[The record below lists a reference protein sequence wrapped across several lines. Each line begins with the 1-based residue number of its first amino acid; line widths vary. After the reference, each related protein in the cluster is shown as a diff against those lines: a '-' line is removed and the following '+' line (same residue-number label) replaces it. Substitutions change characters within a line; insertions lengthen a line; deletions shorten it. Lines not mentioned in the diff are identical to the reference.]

1 MPLRH
6 TPLVPADRLASPQSY
21 RQLARSAAD
30 GRFREALEDL
40 VGTETFDSLH
50 RALAAEGAVSLT
62 GLLPQGLFGEFRQTY
77 DAEMRAK
84 GSRGS
89 LHSYLNV
96 VSSAPLLRSPGL
108 WETVAHPLLVVLV
121 AHALGGPVKIVDL
134 RAKDTYPVD
143 VVARD
148 NTLHLD
154 NSPFMDEY
162 KVVVTWTL
170 GSVRGPSGQGLTYLP
185 HTNRLFRQCFVA
197 PDGSVW
203 SDEDACIF
211 PSRERVD
218 EVLLAQAE
226 FLDTPEPRVVHL
238 TDLDMPCHR
247 MFAASRLVHHRYR
260 TSAGAPRSAVM
271 ASFHRTDDSDE
282 RLGATEA
289 GSSPLQQFL
298 AVGGS
303 EEQFLD
309 AVSQAMPG
317 VEAALE
323 QVSNASRLVV
333 DPRQHLLTG
342 QAFEAWY
349 ARQCAGVT
357 LNNLRARRLENTAV
371 RHESSAEQLVQRLQY
386 DLQGPLNMPFFADMR
401 ETRRKRARI
410 WLRELSPEAIREVV
424 ATACA
429 RSVNDVKLPLP
440 TSPGGSIAELR
451 SLLLDLHLLLPRLGT
466 GIGSDGSA
474 DGLAVNSLPSFIGD
488 LKVTASWLDD
498 SDTDSLI
505 TATAFAALGSALC
518 AQRFGLGADGEV
530 IARRLLRNYMA
541 LVDETT
547 EPVS

>member
-6 TPLVPADRLASPQSY
+6 TPLISVDRLASPQSY
-21 RQLARSAAD
+21 RQLARPAAD

-40 VGTETFDSLH
+40 VGRETFDSLR
-50 RALAAEGAVSLT
+50 RALATEGAVSLT
-62 GLLPQGLFGEFRQTY
+62 GLLPPGLFDEFRQTY
-77 DAEMRAK
+77 DAQMRAK

-89 LHSYLNV
+89 LHSYLNI
-96 VSSAPLLRSPGL
+96 VSSAPLLGSPGL
-108 WETVAHPLLVVLV
+108 WETVAHPLLVVLI

-170 GSVRGPSGQGLTYLP
+170 GSARGPSGQGLTYLP
-185 HTNRLFRQCFVA
+185 HTNRLFRQCFVE
-197 PDGSVW
+197 PGGGVW

-211 PSRERVD
+211 PSKERVD
-218 EVLLAQAE
+218 EVLLAQTR
-226 FLDTPEPRVVHL
+226 FLDTPEPLVVHL
-238 TDLDMPCHR
+238 TDLDMPCHT

-271 ASFHRTDDSDE
+271 SSFHRTDDSDE

-298 AVGGS
+298 GAGGS
-303 EEQFLD
+303 REQFLA
-309 AVSQAMPG
+309 AVRQEMPRI
-317 VEAALE
+317 EAALE
-323 QVSNASRLVV
+323 RLSNGSHLIV
-333 DPRQHLLTG
+333 DPRQHMLTG
-342 QAFEAWY
+342 RAFAAWY

-357 LNNLRARRLENTAV
+357 LNNLRARRLETTAV
-371 RHESSAEQLVQRLQY
+371 RQETSVEQLVQRLQY

-410 WLRELSPEAIREVV
+410 WLREMSPGAVQDVV
-424 ATACA
+424 ETACA
-429 RSVNDVKLPLP
+429 RSANGVGPAP
-440 TSPGGSIAELR
+440 ASSAGSIAELR
-451 SLLLDLHLLLPRLGT
+451 SLLLDLHLLLSKPGT
-466 GIGSDGSA
+466 GIGNDGSA
-474 DGLAVNSLPSFIGD
+474 DGLAITSLPSFVGD
-488 LKVTASWLDD
+488 LKVTASWLDE

-518 AQRFGLGADGEV
+518 AKWYGLGAEGEV
-530 IARRLLRNYMA
+530 ITSRLLRNYVA

-547 EPVS
+547 ESVS

>member
-6 TPLVPADRLASPQSY
+6 TPLVSADRLASPQSY
-21 RQLARSAAD
+21 RQLARPAAD
-30 GRFREALEDL
+30 EQFRAALEDL
-40 VGTETFDSLH
+40 VGRQAFDSLH
-50 RALAAEGAVSLT
+50 RALATEGAVSLT
-62 GLLPQGLFGEFRQTY
+62 GLLPPDLFDEFRQTY

-96 VSSAPLLRSPGL
+96 VSSAALLGSSGL
-108 WETVAHPLLVVLV
+108 WETVAHPLLVVLI
-121 AHALGGPVKIVDL
+121 AYALGGPVKIVDL

-185 HTNRLFRQCFVA
+185 HTSRLFRQCIVA

-211 PSRERVD
+211 PSKERVD
-218 EVLLAQAE
+218 EVLQAQAG
-226 FLDTPEPRVVHL
+226 FLDVPEPLVVHL
-238 TDLDMPCHR
+238 TDLDTPCHT

-260 TSAGAPRSAVM
+260 TSAGAARSAVM
-271 ASFHRTDDSDE
+271 ASFHRTEDSDE

-303 EEQFLD
+303 REQFLT
-309 AVSQAMPG
+309 AVRQEIPG
-317 VEAALE
+317 IETALE
-323 QVSNASRLVV
+323 RVVNGSRLIV

-342 QAFEAWY
+342 QALEAWY

-357 LNNLRARRLENTAV
+357 LNNLRARRLENTAA
-371 RHESSAEQLVQRLQY
+371 RLESPVEQLVQRLQY
-386 DLQGPLNMPFFADMR
+386 DLQGPLNMPFFADTR

-410 WLRELSPEAIREVV
+410 WLREMSAEAIHEVV
-424 ATACA
+424 ETVCA
-429 RSVNDVKLPLP
+429 RSVDGSGAALPA
-440 TSPGGSIAELR
+440 SSGGSIAELR
-451 SLLLDLHLLLPRLGT
+451 SLLLDLHLLLSKSRAGPG
-466 GIGSDGSA
+466 GEGSA
-474 DGLAVNSLPSFIGD
+474 DGSAVRSLPSFIGD
-488 LKVTASWLDD
+488 LKITVSWLTE
-498 SDTDSLI
+498 SDTDSLV

-518 AQRFGLGADGEV
+518 AKWLGLGAEGEV
-530 IARRLLRNYMA
+530 IAMRLLRDYMT
-541 LVDETT
+541 LVDTTAETG
-547 EPVS
+547 S

>member
-1 MPLRH
+1 MH
-6 TPLVPADRLASPQSY
+6 
-21 RQLARSAAD
+21 
-30 GRFREALEDL
+30 FREALADL
-40 VGTETFDSLH
+40 VGRESFDSLR
-50 RALAAEGAVSLT
+50 RALATEGAVSLT
-62 GLLPQGLFGEFRQTY
+62 GLLPPGLFDEFRQTY

-89 LHSYLNV
+89 LHSYLNI
-96 VSSAPLLRSPGL
+96 VSSAPLLESPGL
-108 WETVAHPLLVVLV
+108 WETVAHPLQVVLI
-121 AHALGGPVKIVDL
+121 AYALGGPVKIVDL

-170 GSVRGPSGQGLTYLP
+170 GSARGPSGQGLTYVP

-218 EVLLAQAE
+218 EVLLAQAG
-226 FLDTPEPRVVHL
+226 FLDTPEPLVVHL
-238 TDLDMPCHR
+238 TDLDLPCHT

-282 RLGATEA
+282 LLGATEA
-289 GSSPLQQFL
+289 GSSSLQQFL

-303 EEQFLD
+303 EEQFLA
-309 AVSQAMPG
+309 AVRQEMPG
-317 VEAALE
+317 IEAALE
-323 QVSNASRLVV
+323 RVTNGSRLIV

-371 RHESSAEQLVQRLQY
+371 RHESSVDQLVQRLQY

-410 WLRELSPEAIREVV
+410 WLREMAPEAVQEVV
-424 ATACA
+424 KTAYA
-429 RSVNDVKLPLP
+429 RSMDGVRTALPA
-440 TSPGGSIAELR
+440 SPGGSIAELR
-451 SLLLDLHLLLPRLGT
+451 SLLLDLHLLLSRSGT
-466 GIGSDGSA
+466 GTGDAGSA
-474 DGLAVNSLPSFIGD
+474 DGLAVDSLPSFIGD

-518 AQRFGLGADGEV
+518 AKWFGLGAEGEV
-530 IARRLLRNYMA
+530 IARRLLCDYRA
-541 LVDETT
+541 LVDETAET
-547 EPVS
+547 VS

>member
-6 TPLVPADRLASPQSY
+6 TPLVSADRLASPLSY
-21 RQLARSAAD
+21 RQLARPAAD
-30 GRFREALEDL
+30 AYFRRALEDL
-40 VGTETFDSLH
+40 VGREAFGSLH
-50 RALAAEGAVSLT
+50 RALANEGAVSLT
-62 GLLPQGLFGEFRQTY
+62 GLLPPGLFDEFRQTY
-77 DAEMRAK
+77 DEEMRAK

-89 LHSYLNV
+89 LHSYLNAG
-96 VSSAPLLRSPGL
+96 SSAPLMGSPGL
-108 WETVAHPLLVVLV
+108 WEAVAHPLLAVLI

-170 GSVRGPSGQGLTYLP
+170 GSPRGPSGQGLTYLP
-185 HTNRLFRQCFVA
+185 HTSRLFRQCFVE

-211 PSRERVD
+211 PSKDRVD
-218 EVLLAQAE
+218 EVLLAQAGL
-226 FLDTPEPRVVHL
+226 LDTPEPLVVHL
-238 TDLDMPCHR
+238 TDLARPCHTT
-247 MFAASRLVHHRYR
+247 FAASRLVHHRYR
-260 TSAGAPRSAVM
+260 TSVGAPRSAVM

-282 RLGATEA
+282 RLGAA
-289 GSSPLQQFL
+289 GAGLSSLQRFL

-303 EEQFLD
+303 KEQFLA
-309 AVSQAMPG
+309 AVREEMPG
-317 VEAALE
+317 IEAALE
-323 QVSNASRLVV
+323 RVAGGSHLVV

-342 QAFEAWY
+342 QAYAAWY

-357 LNNLRARRLENTAV
+357 LNNLRARRLEDTAV
-371 RHESSAEQLVQRLQY
+371 RHESSVEQLVQRLQY

-410 WLRELSPEAIREVV
+410 WLREMSPEVVQEVV
-424 ATACA
+424 ETTSA
-429 RSVNDVKLPLP
+429 RFMDGMGAALPV
-440 TSPGGSIAELR
+440 SPDGFIAELR
-451 SLLLDLHLLLPRLGT
+451 SLLLNLHLLLSKSGT
-466 GIGSDGSA
+466 GTGDGSA
-474 DGLAVNSLPSFIGD
+474 DGLAVDSLPSFIGD
-488 LKVTASWLDD
+488 LKVSASWLDD

-518 AQRFGLGADGEV
+518 AKWFGLGTEGEV
-530 IARRLLRNYMA
+530 ITGRLLRNYMA
-541 LVDETT
+541 LADEPA
-547 EPVS
+547 EPAS